1 MDPSKANEIPPCNIK
16 IDKEGRWFYQG
27 AEIIKQEI
35 VRHFY
40 AHLESDDQGRVIIH
54 WRGERCV
61 VEADDAP
68 FVVLGVTNNPSS
80 SPGESIEILL
90 NDGSHEELDPDTLW
104 IDEEN
109 VPYCR
114 VRRDIFTA
122 RFSRKAYYQLARYF
136 EEDPSKRGRY
146 YISLRGKRH
155 FLKINSPTK
164 G

>member
-1 MDPSKANEIPPCNIK
+1 MDTSKGDEIPPCNIR

-27 AEIIKQEI
+27 AEIIRQDI

-68 FVVLGVTNNPSS
+68 FVVMGVTNISS
-80 SPGESIEILL
+80 STNGESIEIHL
-90 NDGSHEELDPDTLW
+90 NDGSHAVLDPDTLW
-104 IDEEN
+104 IGKGN

-114 VRRDIFTA
+114 VRGDIFTA
-122 RFSRKAYYQLARYF
+122 RFSRKAYYQLARHF
-136 EEDPSKRGRY
+136 EEDPSKRDRY

-155 FLKINSPTK
+155 YLKMKTFSN